1 MSFVSTILS
10 FFTGLT
16 GSCCRF
22 LRQCPSELLCLCF
35 SFAIYLYTGDITW
48 AYYGIPVLLMN
59 IGIRQK
65 LYYYLLPI
73 IYLLYMYLVS
83 IQGFGAT
90 VFATSL
96 ISAIAVLIYHLRQFN
111 SCPAWSLI
119 MFGLAAGYKAAISAV
134 LLNVLL
140 LLAVFSGAISD
151 VNHFV
156 RHILEFSAFIVFPI
170 TAIYSLR
177 IIRSFTLKIPSIIK
191 WVQLIFIESIVV
203 ILAATILISSVQIT
217 LMARI
222 PKPYVIYIAVVFI
235 FLAEFV
241 NMLHSQSPRLWYD
254 AFFKYRNL
262 IYLPI
267 LLMGCASLYV
277 EFSIVGILP
286 RTLVAS
292 AYVLWLLILSVCRMF
307 SGCAGFIN
315 AKNQAMFFHILFIC
329 TFFLSFFFS

>member
-1 MSFVSTILS
+1 MGLLRHPGIINEHWYKAETLLLPASDYLLVVYVLSIYPRIWSDCFCHFSDFGNSSSYLPFATIQFLSCLVSDHVRTGCRLQGSDISCTTQCFITFGCIFRRYLGCKSLCTSYIRVLS
-10 FFTGLT
+10 FY
-16 GSCCRF
+16 RF
-22 LRQCPSELLCLCF
+22 SDYSNIF
-35 SFAIYLYTGDITW
+35 STHY
-48 AYYGIPVLLMN
+48 N
-59 IGIRQK
+59 
-65 LYYYLLPI
+65 
-73 IYLLYMYLVS
+73 
-83 IQGFGAT
+83 
-90 VFATSL
+90 
-96 ISAIAVLIYHLRQFN
+96 
-111 SCPAWSLI
+111 
-119 MFGLAAGYKAAISAV
+119 
-134 LLNVLL
+134 
-140 LLAVFSGAISD
+140 
-151 VNHFV
+151 
-156 RHILEFSAFIVFPI
+156 
-170 TAIYSLR
+170 
-177 IIRSFTLKIPSIIK
+177 IRSFTLKIPSIIK

-235 FLAEFV
+235 FLVEFV